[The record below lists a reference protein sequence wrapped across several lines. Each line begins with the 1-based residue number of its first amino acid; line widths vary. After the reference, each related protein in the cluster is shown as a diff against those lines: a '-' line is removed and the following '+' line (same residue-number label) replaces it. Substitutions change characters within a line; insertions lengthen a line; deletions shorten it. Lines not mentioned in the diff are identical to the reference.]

1 MEQPHQERSMIK
13 SGNHLRLT
21 PGELKAFRAMTGV
34 LKPPRTIGEHNAA
47 LEKAASA
54 WREEDEGPASRLLQ
68 AVLLAERIPQE

>member
-1 MEQPHQERSMIK
+1 MIK

-21 PGELKAFRAMTGV
+21 PDELKAFRAMTGV

-54 WREEDEGPASRLLQ
+54 WREADEGPASRLLQ
-68 AVLLAERIPQE
+68 AVLLAERIPKE